1 MKYGLKF
8 QIMSDFPK
16 TKSDSIRMAPKQEKT
31 FLTGWS
37 LGNTSRARQSDS
49 DESARHRSNGTK
61 AGWSAISFIACDG
74 GIFIFSFKIYVW
86 EVNSRCESK
95 LATGSCLCSLMVQE
109 KWEGNGY

>member
-16 TKSDSIRMAPKQEKT
+16 TKSDAIRMAPKQEET

-37 LGNTSRARQSDS
+37 LGNTSCARQSDS

-61 AGWSAISFIACDG
+61 AGWALFPSPHVTGVFL
-74 GIFIFSFKIYVW
+74 FSLLKFMSGK
-86 EVNSRCESK
+86 
-95 LATGSCLCSLMVQE
+95 
-109 KWEGNGY
+109 